1 MSNHTP
7 GPWKIWNVAAP
18 FQWMQWTDKMRA
30 ALAAHK
36 AQQQEPMTWEQA
48 VRHCI
53 TDKATQDRILSIPM
67 DATAEEAI
75 AILQAQQQ
83 EPSDAKDAAR
93 YRWLRD
99 AHPATE
105 RVIAVQ
111 WNDLTQNMRH
121 ETLDAAID
129 AAMEAKK

>member
-83 EPSDAKDAAR
+83 EPWPIRGVRVEGDTVVVSVKGGNEAAR
-93 YRWLRD
+93 WLCGAIIA
-99 AHPATE
+99 AHIPQKDKPHDT
-105 RVIAVQ
+105 R
-111 WNDLTQNMRH
+111 T
-121 ETLDAAID
+121 
-129 AAMEAKK
+129 